1 MPTNR
6 RRPVGLWIHAGMV
19 AAFVLLFLV
28 MALAFSDGV
37 GANIGAG
44 IALLP
49 VLALGLPWTLPMIIN
64 PYAFDTWPEPIWY
77 LVALGPAVL
86 NVLLHATLV
95 ARRRRTA

>member
-6 RRPVGLWIHAGMV
+6 GRPLGLWIHAAVV
-19 AAFVLLFLV
+19 AAFVILFLA
-28 MALAFSDGV
+28 MALAFSDGI

-49 VLALGLPWTLPMIIN
+49 VLALGLPWTLPMIID
-64 PYAFDTWPEPIWY
+64 PYAFDSWPRPIWY
-77 LVALGPAVL
+77 LVAVGPAVL
-86 NVLLHATLV
+86 NVLLHAALV